1 MRKSILSS
9 GVSVFVGLGSNLD
22 NPVRQI
28 RAAFFNL
35 TQIRNTSLEKCSS
48 LFSGPAMGGQKNQAD
63 YINAVA
69 MLTTTLPP
77 LDLLGALQENE
88 TLQGRI
94 HGERWGPRIIDLDL
108 LIYGA
113 RTIDEK
119 NLSVPHV
126 GVAER
131 AFVLV
136 PLFELDPE
144 LVVPNLGKVSELVK
158 LVDCRQ
164 LVRLESVIIGEH
176 CK

>member
-9 GVSVFVGLGSNLD
+9 GVCVFVGLGSNLD
-22 NPVRQI
+22 NPVSQI
-28 RAAFFNL
+28 RAAFSNL

-113 RTIDEK
+113 RTIDEE

-158 LVDCRQ
+158 LVDCRK
-164 LVRLESVIIGEH
+164 LVRLESAIIGEH

>member
-1 MRKSILSS
+1 LSS
-9 GVSVFVGLGSNLD
+9 AISVFVGLGSNLD

-28 RAAFFNL
+28 RAALSNL
-35 TQIRNTSLEKCSS
+35 AQIRNTSLEKCSS
-48 LFSGPAMGGQKNQAD
+48 LFKGPAMGGEKNQAD

-69 MLTTTLPP
+69 MMTTTLSP

-108 LIYGA
+108 LIYGT

-136 PLFELDPE
+136 PLSELNSE
-144 LVVPNLGKVSELVK
+144 LVVPNLGKVSELLK
-158 LVDCRQ
+158 SVDCRQ
-164 LVRLESVIIGEH
+164 LIRLESEIIGEH
-176 CK
+176 FK